1 MMKTFSFLLL
11 WALLIVIGPLLTIA
25 SLNTLFNLNIPYEL
39 ETWAAVVW
47 LSMVTF
53 GNVVTTIKNKK

>member
-1 MMKTFSFLLL
+1 MNIFFILLFYVV
-11 WALLIVIGPLLTIA
+11 LIIIGPLLTI
-25 SLNTLFNLNIPYEL
+25 SSINTLFGLTIPYAL

-47 LSMVTF
+47 LSMITF

>member
-1 MMKTFSFLLL
+1 MNLLL
-11 WALLIVIGPLLTIA
+11 LLIGIGLIVIGPLLTIA
-25 SLNTLFNLNIPYEL
+25 SLNTLFNMDIAYSL
-39 ETWAAVVW
+39 ETWASVVW